1 MQLPSFS
8 YSISRPYPYT
18 WFTWV
23 VIVGGICATV
33 FFSILNLAAN
43 GYVLEVQYTTNYQE
57 TLAQKRWTRRFPF
70 SLFDKTVINCQPQD
84 LPVNSQFFTE
94 NLALLYTLT
103 SVWRQ
108 QGNFNL
114 TLPSL
119 KYTRNKLENCAVAYL
134 QIDLESSGRTAAQ
147 QGWQEWGPKAF
158 VSTQS
163 RSSFYD
169 ILSNFGILGSGNML
183 NQR

>member
-1 MQLPSFS
+1 MKLSSFS
-8 YSISRPYPYT
+8 YSISRPYPYK

-33 FFSILNLAAN
+33 FFSILSLAAN
-43 GYVLEVQYTTNYQE
+43 GYVLEVQYNTNYQE
-57 TLAQKRWTRRFPF
+57 TMAQKRWTQRLPF
-70 SLFDKTVINCQPQD
+70 SLFDKTVVDCQPQD
-84 LPVNSQFFTE
+84 LPVKSQFFTE

-108 QGNFNL
+108 QGNVNL

-119 KYTRNKLENCAVAYL
+119 KYTRNNLENCSVAYL
-134 QIDLESSGRTAAQ
+134 QVDLDSAGRTAAQ
-147 QGWQEWGPKAF
+147 YGWKIWGPKAF

-163 RSSFYD
+163 SSSFYD
-169 ILSNFGILGSGNML
+169 THANLSTSGSNNL
-183 NQR
+183 LDQ